1 MIGEQTTEVS
11 APSPITL
18 RDYQREC
25 VSLVLDAYR
34 RFRAGQLEERF
45 QLVVLP
51 TGSGKTVIF
60 SSVIHTLA
68 REHGLNALII
78 AHRDELLDQ
87 AAEKYRM
94 VRPDAVIGKV
104 GSGLH
109 QYGGEVTVASIATI
123 SRPEH
128 LKRLRAIGYGLI
140 IIDEA
145 HHSAAAGYQR
155 VLNALPESFVLGV
168 TATPMRLDGKP
179 ILQASRKPLYQRT
192 IRDMIEAGYLA
203 DIQAI
208 AIRTEVS
215 LDEVR
220 TLAGDYN
227 ERELD
232 DAVNTPERNRRIVA
246 AYLEHTEG
254 KRAVAFC
261 VTVRHAEA
269 LAYAFNDQ
277 GVPAALIAGD
287 TPLDERKRLYAA
299 FQRGEI
305 KVLTNCMVLTEGW
318 DSPLA
323 EVAILARPTQSQ
335 ALYIQMAGRVLRPAP
350 TKKHAIFLDI
360 TDNSKRLRLQPQNV
374 HRALGVR
381 LRHHESL
388 LEAVEREEREKS
400 EREAE
405 EKRALIRKLNE
416 RRTSDQFVDP
426 FALPDWQERDNG
438 LFVIEVGAQK
448 HRLALVP
455 CKGDGKDGLYEV
467 WARLAPTFK
476 AQRWAAAT
484 PLDWA
489 MQYAEKR
496 AHELLATPGA
506 VRLYDKEAPWRARPI
521 SEGQQKML
529 RWYRIPVREGMT
541 QGEASD
547 LIDAHKQ
554 AIEQRKKAKAEREAA
569 KRAALDQG
577 NEADGPAGHLHSAEG
592 FSLMRS

>member
-1 MIGEQTTEVS
+1 MIGEQTDAS
-11 APSPITL
+11 GPGCITL
-18 RDYQREC
+18 RPYQQEC

-34 RFRAGQLEERF
+34 RFRTGQLEERF

-87 AAEKYRM
+87 AAEKYRL

-155 VLNALPESFVLGV
+155 VLNTLPESFVLGV

-179 ILQASRKPLYQRT
+179 ILPDGRKPLYQRT

-220 TLAGDYN
+220 TLAGDFN

-246 AYLEHTEG
+246 AYLEHTAG

-350 TKKHAIFLDI
+350 TKKCAIFLDI

-381 LRHHESL
+381 LRRHESL

-416 RRTSDQFVDP
+416 RRTSDQFLDP

-438 LFVIEVGAQK
+438 LFVIEVGVQK

-455 CKGDGKDGLYEV
+455 CKDGQAGLYEV
-467 WARLAPTFK
+467 WARLAPSFK

-506 VRLYDKEAPWRARPI
+506 VRLYDKDAPWRQRPI

-529 RWYRIPVREGMT
+529 RWYRIPVHAGMT

-554 AIEQRKKAKAEREAA
+554 AIEQRKKAKAERETA
-569 KRAALDQG
+569 KRAAQSQG
-577 NEADGPAGHLHSAEG
+577 DEANDDVPGQLHSAER
-592 FSLMRS
+592 FSLMR